1 MGPGSGS
8 VRSCWLPSKLGA
20 ILRPFFLPGYT
31 VSGPPRSNLTDPRD
45 RDTLHFDFT
54 AGEDVCGGGGVVSRG
69 AASSPAV
76 LVVRVAGFLC
86 SVLAW
91 LWCGCGSVGSGA
103 RGLVGVFVRALPV
116 LWSRAGGSSAPD
128 PRECPASRARRSGM
142 DRRTP

>member
-54 AGEDVCGGGGVVSRG
+54 AGEDVCGGWVVSRG
-69 AASSPAV
+69 TEACVSQS
-76 LVVRVAGFLC
+76 LAGFLC
-86 SVLAW
+86 SVLVW
-91 LWCGCGSVGSGA
+91 LWCGRAAAGSGFCDMVNA
-103 RGLVGVFVRALPV
+103 FVPINSCAV
-116 LWSRAGGSSAPD
+116 VA
-128 PRECPASRARRSGM
+128 
-142 DRRTP
+142 DRRFVCPGPP